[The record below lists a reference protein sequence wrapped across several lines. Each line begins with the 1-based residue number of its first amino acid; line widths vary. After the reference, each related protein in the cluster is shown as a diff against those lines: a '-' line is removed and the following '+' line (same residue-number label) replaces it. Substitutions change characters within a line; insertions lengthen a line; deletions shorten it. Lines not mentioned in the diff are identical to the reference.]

1 MCGVPTVRDFLLR
14 AEPQRQK
21 REFSLRTESQQQGA
35 SSLRPPERLPLGSPL
50 TLWASC
56 PLRAVKEAP
65 GDEADSVRKTLR
77 GAKAKKRPEMRRIL
91 SGSLLGGGAKDRLN
105 PRRF

>member
-1 MCGVPTVRDFLLR
+1 MCGAPKAEAGILSANGVPTTRGFL
-14 AEPQRQK
+14 AP
-21 REFSLRTESQQQGA
+21 
-35 SSLRPPERLPLGSPL
+35 PPERLPLGSPL
-50 TLWASC
+50 TLWASLA
-56 PLRAVKEAP
+56 LRAVKEAP
-65 GDEADSVRKTLR
+65 QDEADSVRKTLR

>member
-1 MCGVPTVRDFLLR
+1 MS
-14 AEPQRQK
+14 EPQRQK

-77 GAKAKKRPEMRRIL
+77 GAKAKKRPKMRRIL